1 MGPSGDKSAGPSRR
15 SEDTADAN
23 SRYDPPDDIVL
34 PKENDPLD
42 YRIEDLHPSVHQLL
56 PGLDRVAGGFTF
68 TEGPVWRGSDL
79 LFSDIPNS
87 RTVRYQHLAE
97 GPEITTFRH
106 PTGGANGLTLDREGN
121 LIACEQIG
129 RQLTRVDTSGQVQ
142 TLATHYEGK
151 RLNSPNDVVVRS
163 DGAIYFTDP
172 PYGLRN
178 FKEGKELSFN
188 GVFRLDPNGTLTVV
202 ADDLDRPNGLAF
214 SPDEKTLYVDDS
226 ARFHI
231 RRFDVAANGSLSG
244 GDVWTELKPKAEERG
259 VPDGMKVNAQ
269 GNVFCTGPGGV
280 WIFSDNGRAIG
291 RIHMPEVT
299 ANLAWGDADWCS
311 LYMTASTSLYR
322 LRVAVPGVKVGRA
335 A

>member
-1 MGPSGDKSAGPSRR
+1 
-15 SEDTADAN
+15 
-23 SRYDPPDDIVL
+23 
-34 PKENDPLD
+34 LD
-42 YRIEDLHPSVHQLL
+42 YRIEDLHPAVHQLL
-56 PGLDRVAGGFTF
+56 PLLDRVAGGFTF
-68 TEGPVWRGSDL
+68 TEGPVWRGDDL

-87 RTVRYQHLAE
+87 RTVRYRALAE

-106 PTGGANGLTLDREGN
+106 PTGGANGLTLDRAGH

-129 RQLTRVDTSGQVQ
+129 RQLTRVDLSGQV
-142 TLATHYEGK
+142 TALATHYEGK

-163 DGAIYFTDP
+163 DGAIFFTDP

-178 FKEGKELSFN
+178 FSEGKELAWN
-188 GVFRLDPNGTLTVV
+188 GVYRLDPNGTLALV
-202 ADDLDRPNGLAF
+202 ADDMDRPNGLAF

-231 RRFDVAANGSLSG
+231 RRFDVAADGSLSG
-244 GDVWTELKPKAEERG
+244 GDVWTELKAKPEERG
-259 VPDGMKVNAQ
+259 VPDGMKINAQ

-280 WIFSDNGRAIG
+280 WIFSDNGRVIG

-299 ANLAWGDADWCS
+299 ANLAWGGADWCS

-322 LRVAVPGVKVGRA
+322 LRVAVPGIRVGKA